1 MLLAAFAFSGT
12 AHAAIL
18 TWDIVTTPDGAI
30 TDGNGNWDDDVTNN
44 WTADDGDSNQN
55 FVDANN
61 DRAIFGSGAG
71 GTVTMQSDVRT
82 FGGGITFNDAYT
94 IDTNGNQL
102 GGQGGNIT
110 SNASGVDISGSGN
123 YNLFTTTTITTSAG
137 NDITFSAQV
146 TGSAAGDSTL
156 NKTGTGTMILSND
169 SNDFG
174 DGTINTGLQIN
185 AGTVQL
191 TSIADTGTASAAGD
205 GGFVALGG
213 AATLQFN
220 AGAAGDSTDRE
231 LRLEGGAGNNTI
243 NNQSGGTVTFTGD
256 VVNGLTTGTLI
267 STGNTN
273 SITEIQG
280 VLADNGANPLN
291 ITTTLSNELILS
303 GDNTFTGDLT
313 ANNSAKITIGGAGR
327 LGSGTYAG
335 TIDLNQNANFFYASS
350 ADQTLVNGITSD
362 GGTGNLVWHTGTGDL
377 RLNGTNTYGGI
388 TRIQSGGGFYVNG
401 DSSGATGQIIV
412 NNGTL
417 GGTGTI
423 GGNVTAQTINVNA
436 TSSLSPGDGGIGTLT
451 LGALVDVNVA
461 TATSASNNNM
471 LWDLGANGVG
481 DLLSVGGNFEFN
493 SANNGL
499 DLNDFTFTDL
509 GYTSS
514 TRGFHT
520 WDLVSAGSLTGVL
533 GSNLTDI
540 SGFEGIKSV
549 ELFISGND
557 IQLTMFVPE
566 PSSSALLG
574 LGALALAAAQTQELE
589 W

>member
-110 SNASGVDISGSGN
+110 SNASGVNISGSGN

-213 AATLQFN
+213 GATLQFN
-220 AGAAGDSTDRE
+220 TGAAGDSTDRE

-481 DLLSVGGNFEFN
+481 DLLSVGGDFEFN
-493 SANNGL
+493 SVNSGL

-520 WDLVSAGSLTGVL
+520 WDLVSADSLTGVL

-574 LGALALAAAQTQELE
+574 LGALALALRRRRA
-589 W
+589 

>member
-110 SNASGVDISGSGN
+110 SNASGVNISGSGN

-213 AATLQFN
+213 GATLQFN
-220 AGAAGDSTDRE
+220 TGAAGDSTDRE

-280 VLADNGANPLN
+280 VLADNGAPLN

-493 SANNGL
+493 SVNSGL

-549 ELFISGND
+549 ELFISGTD

-574 LGALALAAAQTQELE
+574 LGALALALRRRRA
-589 W
+589 

>member
-61 DRAIFGSGAG
+61 DRAIFGNGAG

-82 FGGGITFNDAYT
+82 FAGGITFNDAYT

-110 SNASGVDISGSGN
+110 SNASGVNISGSGN

-280 VLADNGANPLN
+280 VLADNGAPLN

-574 LGALALAAAQTQELE
+574 LGALALALRRRRA
-589 W
+589 

>member
-1 MLLAAFAFSGT
+1 M
-12 AHAAIL
+12 

-110 SNASGVDISGSGN
+110 SNASGVNISGSGN

-213 AATLQFN
+213 GATLQFN
-220 AGAAGDSTDRE
+220 TGAAGDSTDRE

-280 VLADNGANPLN
+280 VLADNGASPLN

-423 GGNVTAQTINVNA
+423 GGNVTAQTINVN
-436 TSSLSPGDGGIGTLT
+436 G
-451 LGALVDVNVA
+451 
-461 TATSASNNNM
+461 
-471 LWDLGANGVG
+471 
-481 DLLSVGGNFEFN
+481 
-493 SANNGL
+493 
-499 DLNDFTFTDL
+499 
-509 GYTSS
+509 
-514 TRGFHT
+514 H
-520 WDLVSAGSLTGVL
+520 
-533 GSNLTDI
+533 
-540 SGFEGIKSV
+540 
-549 ELFISGND
+549 
-557 IQLTMFVPE
+557 
-566 PSSSALLG
+566 
-574 LGALALAAAQTQELE
+574 
-589 W
+589 

>member
-1 MLLAAFAFSGT
+1 
-12 AHAAIL
+12 L

-44 WTADDGDSNQN
+44 WTADSGVTNQN

-110 SNASGVDISGSGN
+110 SNASGVNISGSGN

-146 TGSAAGDSTL
+146 TGSHSL
-156 NKTGTGTMILSND
+156 QKTGTGTMILSND

-267 STGNTN
+267 STGNTD

-313 ANNSAKITIGGAGR
+313 ANNTAKITIGGAGR
-327 LGSGTYAG
+327 LGSGSYAG
-335 TIDLNQNANFFYASS
+335 TIDLNQNANFVYSSS
-350 ADQTLVNGITSD
+350 ADQLISGDIIGASTGNAVNVNGTGTLRLTGNNDVDGTSRVSSGTLLINSDSLASTGSILVNG
-362 GGTGNLVWHTGTGDL
+362 
-377 RLNGTNTYGGI
+377 GI
-388 TRIQSGGGFYVNG
+388 
-401 DSSGATGQIIV
+401 
-412 NNGTL
+412 L
-417 GGTGTI
+417 GGTGDH
-423 GGNVTAQTINVNA
+423 GGTAEVRFGGKLA
-436 TSSLSPGDGGIGTLT
+436 PGDGGIDSITFNQLIYSSTINIDGSFLFDLSNPGSSDLVTVNTFEIQTGTDFDLDSFSFT
-451 LGALVDVNVA
+451 DL
-461 TATSASNNNM
+461 SAPGSRI
-471 LWDLGANGVG
+471 GVG
-481 DLLSVGGNFEFN
+481 DYTLIDYTAFTGLTTFGSDVFTDSLFGYASATLIDNGSAIVLSV
-493 SANNGL
+493 SA
-499 DLNDFTFTDL
+499 
-509 GYTSS
+509 
-514 TRGFHT
+514 
-520 WDLVSAGSLTGVL
+520 
-533 GSNLTDI
+533 
-540 SGFEGIKSV
+540 
-549 ELFISGND
+549 
-557 IQLTMFVPE
+557 VPE
-566 PSSSALLG
+566 PSSTALLG
-574 LGALALAAAQTQELE
+574 LGGLALALRRRR
-589 W
+589 

>member
-110 SNASGVDISGSGN
+110 SNASGVNISGSGN

-313 ANNSAKITIGGAGR
+313 ANNSAKITIGGAGQ

-423 GGNVTAQTINVNA
+423 GGGIAQTIDINGV

-451 LGALVDVNVA
+451 LGTLVDVNVA

-481 DLLSVGGNFEFN
+481 DLLSVGGDFEFN
-493 SANNGL
+493 SVNSGL

-520 WDLVSAGSLTGVL
+520 WDLVSADSLTGVL

-566 PSSSALLG
+566 PSSTALLG
-574 LGALALAAAQTQELE
+574 LGGLALMLRRKRSAA
-589 W
+589 

>member
-110 SNASGVDISGSGN
+110 SNASGVNISGSGN

-213 AATLQFN
+213 GATLQFN
-220 AGAAGDSTDRE
+220 TGAAGDSTDRE
-231 LRLEGGAGNNTI
+231 LRLEGGAGNVQIDNL
-243 NNQSGGTVTFTGD
+243 SGGSLTFTGD
-256 VVNGLTTGTLI
+256 VVNGQTTGALDI
-267 STGNTN
+267 IGNT
-273 SITEIQG
+273 SSSTEIQG
-280 VLADNGANPLN
+280 VLADNGASPLQVQARQQTN
-291 ITTTLSNELILS
+291 AILS
-303 GDNTFTGDLT
+303 GVNTFTGDITVNNT
-313 ANNSAKITIGGAGR
+313 AKVTIGGAGQ
-327 LGSGTYAG
+327 LGAGNYAG
-335 TIDLNQNANFFYASS
+335 TIDLNQSADFEYASS

-362 GGTGNLVWHTGTGDL
+362 GGTGNNVTHSGTGDL

-401 DSSGATGQIIV
+401 DSSGATGQIII
-412 NNGTL
+412 NDGTL

-423 GGNVTAQTINVNA
+423 GGNVTAQTININGA

-451 LGALVDVNVA
+451 LGALVDVNAAGA
-461 TATSASNNNM
+461 TAANNNNM

-481 DLLSVGGNFEFN
+481 DLLSVGGDFEFN
-493 SANNGL
+493 SANSGL
-499 DLNDFTFTDL
+499 DLDDFTFTDL

-566 PSSSALLG
+566 PSSSSPAWLR
-574 LGALALAAAQTQELE
+574 ART
-589 W
+589 

>member
-1 MLLAAFAFSGT
+1 MLLAAFAFAGT
-12 AHAAIL
+12 AHAATL
-18 TWDIVTTPDGAI
+18 TWDADNGTAGVQDG
-30 TDGNGNWDDDVTNN
+30 DGNWDDDVTNN
-44 WTADDGDSNQN
+44 WTADSGVTNQN
-55 FVDANN
+55 FVDANF

-82 FGGGITFNDAYT
+82 FGSGITFNDAYT
-94 IDTNGNQL
+94 IDTNGFQL

-110 SNASGVDISGSGN
+110 SNASGVNISGSGN
-123 YNLFTTTTITTSAG
+123 YNLFSPTTITTSAG

-146 TGSAAGDSTL
+146 TGSHSL
-156 NKTGTGTMILSND
+156 QKTGNGTMILSND

-231 LRLEGGAGNNTI
+231 LRLEGGASNNTI

-313 ANNSAKITIGGAGR
+313 ANNSAVITIGGAGQ

-388 TRIQSGGGFYVNG
+388 TRVQSGGGFYVNG

-499 DLNDFTFTDL
+499 DLDDFTFTDL

-566 PSSSALLG
+566 PSSTALLG
-574 LGALALAAAQTQELE
+574 LGLSSLLLRRRRS
-589 W
+589 